1 MVMDEDTV
9 ASVMLLASET
19 TEPPTGAGP
28 ERVTVP
34 VEVFPP
40 TTEVGLSAREDS
52 VGEITARFAF
62 TDVLPTIAVIVSIT
76 EATTADVGMVNVAEV
91 APALTVTV
99 AGGVALNP
107 LEVRLT
113 SSPPGGA
120 GSFSVTVPCV
130 EVPPMTEVGETVRVF
145 GTGEVMVSVADILT
159 PPAEAEMVTGVEV
172 VTPEVEMPNVALV
185 APAAT
190 STEPGVT
197 ALELVE
203 DRSTTMPPAGA
214 ARLRVTVPVDGE
226 PPVTEAGE
234 SEREAGTGSTT
245 SRVAEALTPPDD
257 AATTTVVEDET
268 VDVVMGKAAVVAPA
282 GTKTK
287 EGSDTEALPPRRFTS
302 LPPVGAAFVRV
313 TVPTALWPLATMLG
327 LMAKLLIGT
336 VLT

>member
-107 LEVRLT
+107 LEVRLP
-113 SSPPGGA
+113 SPA
-120 GSFSVTVPCV
+120 SKF
-130 EVPPMTEVGETVRVF
+130 
-145 GTGEVMVSVADILT
+145 
-159 PPAEAEMVTGVEV
+159 
-172 VTPEVEMPNVALV
+172 
-185 APAAT
+185 
-190 STEPGVT
+190 
-197 ALELVE
+197 
-203 DRSTTMPPAGA
+203 
-214 ARLRVTVPVDGE
+214 
-226 PPVTEAGE
+226 
-234 SEREAGTGSTT
+234 
-245 SRVAEALTPPDD
+245 
-257 AATTTVVEDET
+257 
-268 VDVVMGKAAVVAPA
+268 
-282 GTKTK
+282 
-287 EGSDTEALPPRRFTS
+287 RR
-302 LPPVGAAFVRV
+302 
-313 TVPTALWPLATMLG
+313 
-327 LMAKLLIGT
+327 
-336 VLT
+336 